1 MNNWKNIYIYI
12 YIEYVYIYIY
22 QKVGAPCTYLLFSWS
37 NWRACLRTWCDP
49 RTRVPQ
55 WRFDKFDKNLGWI
68 DSTVSTK
75 HYTWSLYSIPV
86 VAIREDRL
94 VILVNL
100 PSLASISYI
109 YIYIS
114 SASALDK
121 HQNGP
126 NLSLNCRSEC
136 PPRIQNPNIRCAAI
150 RTLFGAKGPAAV
162 ESSASCSCHEATNTI
177 QSRRPNP
184 IVWSN
189 QPNQPHQDLSFPIS
203 RLLVGGKAHVKG
215 TLVVELLFR
224 AAWTGCKMKEANATG
239 TAMNGFNFK
248 HTQTNVF
255 TLR

>member
-109 YIYIS
+109 YIQCKCTGQTPKWSQSIAELQVWMS
-114 SASALDK
+114 SKNSEPK
-121 HQNGP
+121 YSVRSHP
-126 NLSLNCRSEC
+126 HTFWRKRTCRSWIFSFLQLPRSNKHHTI
-136 PPRIQNPNIRCAAI
+136 PPTKSDCLIKPTQP
-150 RTLFGAKGPAAV
+150 TTSGPQFPYFKVACWRQSTCQGNTSGRAV
-162 ESSASCSCHEATNTI
+162 VSCCMD
-177 QSRRPNP
+177 R
-184 IVWSN
+184 
-189 QPNQPHQDLSFPIS
+189 
-203 RLLVGGKAHVKG
+203 
-215 TLVVELLFR
+215 
-224 AAWTGCKMKEANATG
+224 M
-239 TAMNGFNFK
+239 
-248 HTQTNVF
+248 
-255 TLR
+255 